1 MAHDVRFR
9 HVLPRKSVRLNRFF
23 RVERGV
29 LAPTR
34 GERNAR
40 GSRNR
45 GSRSRALPGAGDA
58 RGTNRVQV
66 GERAG
71 SVAGEASQRGA
82 RVRRVARVALGV
94 RLRERLA
101 AFRARTVAR
110 RSRVGRPERSPKP
123 SRAPPRRARGTGG
136 ARGGGCAR
144 DGATARRERDATG
157 FLLERVL
164 VRFAFYRRLLVG
176 FVDLLIRV
184 HVEALQTPHR
194 VALGDGVELGVD
206 ELASR
211 HGRADGLVVIV
222 RGV

>member
-110 RSRVGRPERSPKP
+110 RSRVGRRSV
-123 SRAPPRRARGTGG
+123 RRNRRARHRAGR
-136 ARGGGCAR
+136 AERAERGGGCAR